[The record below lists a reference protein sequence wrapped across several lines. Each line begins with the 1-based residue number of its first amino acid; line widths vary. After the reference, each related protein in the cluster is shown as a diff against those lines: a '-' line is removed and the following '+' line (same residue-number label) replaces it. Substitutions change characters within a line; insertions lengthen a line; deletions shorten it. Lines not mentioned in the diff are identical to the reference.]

1 MSAFDQRGQKVNYQ
15 YNAAGDINFATVQN
29 QADLVNELEKLK
41 FEITKAGDAQVIDAE
56 IVTDVQYQIQKAVDQ
71 SKKPEPN
78 KNAILEHLIQAKEFI
93 KNLAEAGGIV
103 TGIMKAIELVQQ
115 LF

>member
-1 MSAFDQRGQKVNYQ
+1 MPVFDQRGQKVNYQ
-15 YNAAGDINFATVQN
+15 YIAARDINFATVQN
-29 QADLVNELEKLK
+29 QADLVNELEKLNS
-41 FEITKAGDAQVIDAE
+41 EITKAGNAQVIDAE

-78 KNAILEHLIQAKEFI
+78 KNTIVEHLIQAKDFLI
-93 KNLAEAGGIV
+93 NIVEAGGIV
-103 TGIMKAIELVQQ
+103 TAIVKAIELVQQ

>member
-15 YNAAGDINFATVQN
+15 YNAAGDINFASVQN

-41 FEITKAGDAQVIDAE
+41 SEITKAGNAQVIDVE

-71 SKKPEPN
+71 SQKPEPN
-78 KNAILEHLIQAKEFI
+78 KNAILEHLIQAKEVI
-93 KNLAEAGGIV
+93 KNLAKAGGIV